1 MKPAPFRYHDP
12 VTLPDAIGLL
22 SRLENSRVLAGG
34 QSLVP
39 MLAMRYAQPDHLIDL
54 RRIAPLSG
62 IRDEG
67 DVIEIGAMTR
77 QREVEFSALIAKRL
91 PLLQEAIL
99 QVGHR
104 QTRNRGTVGGSLCH
118 LDPAAEQVSV
128 VAAHD
133 AELVVEGPAGRRPIA
148 ASDWPLGFMTP
159 SLAADEILVSIRFM
173 PWPAGHGWAFKEFSR
188 RKGDFAVA
196 CAAAL
201 VCLNQDSRFVRVS
214 LTIGGV
220 GVAPVRMTQLEQA
233 LVGQQA
239 GEAAF
244 DEIAAVCSK
253 LEAIGDALVP
263 AYFRSHVAGVM
274 AKRAMMAACD
284 RARHAALD

>member
-1 MKPAPFRYHDP
+1 MKPAPFHYHDP
-12 VTLPDAIGLL
+12 DTLSDAIGLL
-22 SRLENSRVLAGG
+22 GRLENSRVLAGG

-54 RRIAPLSG
+54 RRIGQLSG

-67 DVIEIGAMTR
+67 GVIEIGAMTR
-77 QREVEFSALIAKRL
+77 QRDVEFSALVAERL
-91 PLLQEAIL
+91 PLLREAIL

-128 VAAHD
+128 VAAYD
-133 AELVVEGPAGRRPIA
+133 AELVAEGAAGPRRIA

-159 SLAADEILVSIRFM
+159 SLAPDEILVSLRFT

-188 RKGDFAVA
+188 RKGDFAIA

-201 VCLNQDSRFVRVS
+201 VCLDNDNRFTRVS

-233 LVGQQA
+233 LVGQPA
-239 GEAAF
+239 GAAAF
-244 DEIAAVCSK
+244 DEVAAVCSK
-253 LEAIGDALVP
+253 LEATGDALIP

-274 AKRAMMAACD
+274 AKRAMIAACH
-284 RARHAALD
+284 RVQNPVAG